1 MLSSVCV
8 VKFTLTKSNIV
19 LLPSAGQ
26 LFYFVANCFLRS
38 QHSRLRSQHS
48 RLCSLKQ
55 VVGFCS
61 ANTRYLSDPTQ
72 LHHLEKKVQGKYKRN
87 DSWFVIR
94 GFPPQLTVTCSRSF
108 NTMSFST
115 IIRVGPMPVLFSSGK
130 KNNTFEGC
138 FPVCLHNCLRDMT
151 DSNSD
156 FADGF

>member
-1 MLSSVCV
+1 M
-8 VKFTLTKSNIV
+8 
-19 LLPSAGQ
+19 
-26 LFYFVANCFLRS
+26 
-38 QHSRLRSQHS
+38 
-48 RLCSLKQ
+48 
-55 VVGFCS
+55 VGFCS
-61 ANTRYLSDPTQ
+61 ANTRYLSDATQ

-87 DSWFVIR
+87 VQTERLLDKDILLTITSEINLNSFRIDNLPLKAKISAPTIS
-94 GFPPQLTVTCSRSF
+94 PPQLTVTCSRSF

-138 FPVCLHNCLRDMT
+138 FPVCLHNRLRDMT